1 MLLYC
6 YFLIKLH
13 DKRSKW
19 KKVTDYYP
27 LPRKTVLI
35 KGKTYKG
42 KTVVTEGNR
51 IKDNKFYSHRYKFID
66 NVTHYMELPK

>member
-19 KKVTDYYP
+19 KKVTDHS
-27 LPRKTVLI
+27 PRPFKNVLI
-35 KGKTYKG
+35 KCKTYAG

-51 IKDNKFYSHRYKFID
+51 IKDNKFYSHRYKFIKD
-66 NVTHYMELPK
+66 VTHYMELPR